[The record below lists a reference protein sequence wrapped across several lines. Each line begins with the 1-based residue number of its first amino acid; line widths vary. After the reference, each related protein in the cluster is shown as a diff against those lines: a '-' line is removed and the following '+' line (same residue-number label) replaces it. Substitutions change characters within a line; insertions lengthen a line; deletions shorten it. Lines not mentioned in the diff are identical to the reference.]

1 MILIRPTGFS
11 GRLTAICAYLVM
23 ATVAVVS
30 LTASPVSIPTFDQ
43 SKPVSLREA
52 LDTAYLRNW
61 DLLAAKT
68 QIDLAEA
75 QKIVSREFP
84 NPMLAGSVS
93 KININGQPAHTPDG
107 NGLGDRTYDTIVA
120 VNQLIEIGGKRSSR
134 KAGAVAGL
142 EGAKARFL
150 EARRQLDLGVSQAYV
165 GVLLA
170 DETARVLR
178 DSAASLRQEATI
190 NAARLKAGDIA
201 TNDFLQIEVAAS
213 RLELDAQTAADS
225 AIGSRVQLAMLL
237 GLDPSHRDLV
247 LADSL
252 VGLSKSFE
260 GSGVIDGSTNSA
272 SPLGA
277 ILDRPDIVAARKDIA
292 KAEADLKLARAQRIP
307 DPTVLFQ
314 WEHEP
319 PDQNQT
325 VGFGLSFPLPIW
337 NRNRGA
343 ISVAEANLGT
353 AQAALHRL
361 ELSAAADLAIARNQ
375 LETAARRHREY
386 TTSLVPKSTAVKESL
401 MFAYQK
407 GGASLIDLLSAQR
420 TDNELRLAAA
430 QASADAVNAQVSL
443 RAALTR
449 AQ

>member
-1 MILIRPTGFS
+1 MSHF
-11 GRLTAICAYLVM
+11 RLTGMRYLRTVCWAYLVM
-23 ATVAVVS
+23 ATVGIGAAAPWAAT
-30 LTASPVSIPTFDQ
+30 LPPFDQ
-43 SKPVSLREA
+43 SKPVGLRDA
-52 LDTAYLRNW
+52 LDVAYLRNW

-68 QIDLAEA
+68 QVDLAEA
-75 QKIVSREFP
+75 QKIVAREFP
-84 NPMLAGSVS
+84 NPTLSGSVS
-93 KININGQPAHTPDG
+93 KININGQPAHTPEG
-107 NGLGDRTYDTIVA
+107 NTFGDRTYDTVVA

-134 KAGAVAGL
+134 RAGAVAGL

-150 EARRQLDLGVSQAYV
+150 EARRQLDLGISQAYV

-225 AIGSRVQLAMLL
+225 AVGSRVQLATLL

-247 LADSL
+247 LADTL
-252 VGLSKSFE
+252 VGLSKPF
-260 GSGVIDGSTNSA
+260 DGSSVAENATNTVSV
-272 SPLGA
+272 LGA
-277 ILDRPDIVAARKDIA
+277 VLERPDVVAARKDIA

-343 ISVAEANLGT
+343 IGIAEANLAA
-353 AQAALHRL
+353 AQAALHRI

-375 LETAARRHREY
+375 LETATRRHREY

-430 QASADAVNAQVSL
+430 QASADAVNAQVAL